1 VADSA
6 AKVADRFRK
15 VTDSAAKVTDRIRK
29 VADSPTKIA
38 DGRIILEVDGLG

>member
-1 VADSA
+1 MTDSA

-15 VTDSAAKVTDRIRK
+15 VTDSAAK